1 MALPLLA
8 GLAGVAGKAAL
19 KKIAKT
25 MAKRK
30 AKKQTTSKAKKNP
43 TEKDI
48 KKAKDFKNSPEYDK
62 AVKKLEQEMVAKTR
76 KLGMTKKNPKASGEM
91 FKTPKV
97 SGGLTKKKP
106 GVSGGIVKE
115 IKPGV
120 SGGLTKKKPNLDKDK
135 GVIRGKNPEGSKGIR
150 NRNRRS
156 SGESDTLSLSDE
168 FNVDDYRKGGRV
180 KKMAYGGKVKKTG
193 ARRGDGCAVRGKTR
207 GRMI

>member
-8 GLAGVAGKAAL
+8 GLAGVAGRAAL
-19 KKIAKT
+19 KKIAKS

-30 AKKQTTSKAKKNP
+30 AKKQAAPKAKKNP

-48 KKAKDFKNSPEYDK
+48 KKAKDFKNSPEYNK
-62 AVKKLEQEMVAKTR
+62 AVKKLEQEMVNKTR

-91 FKTPKV
+91 FK
-97 SGGLTKKKP
+97 KP
-106 GVSGGIVKE
+106 GVSGGLVKE

-120 SGGLTKKKPNLDKDK
+120 SGKITKKKPNLDKDR
-135 GVIRGKNPEGSKGIR
+135 GVIRGKNPEGSTGRR
-150 NRNRRS
+150 NRNRRG

-168 FNVDDYRKGGRV
+168 FNADDFSFRK
-180 KKMAYGGKVKKTG
+180 GGKVKKTG
-193 ARRGDGCAVRGKTR
+193 ARRGDGCAVKGKTR

>member
-1 MALPLLA
+1 MALPILA
-8 GLAGVAGKAAL
+8 GLAGVAGRAAL
-19 KKIAKT
+19 KKIAKS

-30 AKKQTTSKAKKNP
+30 AKKQAAPKAKKNP

-48 KKAKDFKNSPEYDK
+48 KKAKDFKNSPEYNK
-62 AVKKLEQEMVAKTR
+62 AVKKLEQEMVNKTR

-91 FKTPKV
+91 FKKPGV
-97 SGGLTKKKP
+97 SGGITKKKP
-106 GVSGGIVKE
+106 GVSGGLVKE

-120 SGGLTKKKPNLDKDK
+120 SGKITKKKPNLDKDR
-135 GVIRGKNPEGSKGIR
+135 GVIRGKNPEGSTGRR
-150 NRNRRS
+150 NRNRRG

-168 FNVDDYRKGGRV
+168 FNADDFSFRK
-180 KKMAYGGKVKKTG
+180 GGKVKKTG